1 LANHNDWSKWFVFDW
16 PIIMIR
22 PGGLLLVVPTPPSP
36 ATPKP
41 IWSPNFSFM
50 GGGGGVAAKKVKN

>member
-1 LANHNDWSKWFVFDW
+1 
-16 PIIMIR
+16 MIR